1 MSLRYFQNFS
11 MNNSSHKKIL
21 LLTLILAGVITGLVL
36 STILY
41 FTMGWAPE
49 SFSLLLEGSS
59 LTGALVGIC
68 NFYIL
73 NKVLQRRDGGNSAT
87 AITDESRT
95 SDIHSDYKRD
105 VTARAGL
112 SLRAEHSGS
121 QDVLQAVRDRSRGL
135 DVLDVLDVNRTK
147 SDYKNNSRDQKPQ
160 PPTDRRKTADNPF
173 GTVLKSV
180 SDANNKFSQEA
191 QKVTD
196 SMKQNPDSGKRSSY
210 KKSSESGNPRE
221 TVDSINKLTSAAEES
236 VDVINELES
245 DSEQIGKVLDVIQS
259 IAEQTSLLALNA
271 AIEAARSGDM
281 GRGFSVVAEEV
292 RILAQRTEDSTREIR
307 QVIEQLQN
315 STRKAASAM
324 ESTIKLSQ
332 HHLSMIED

>member
-11 MNNSSHKKIL
+11 MNNSNHKKIL
-21 LLTLILAGVITGLVL
+21 LLALILAGVITAMVL
-36 STILY
+36 SSIIY
-41 FTMGWAPE
+41 FAMGWAPE

-73 NKVLQRRDGGNSAT
+73 NKVLQRREGGSNAA
-87 AITDESRT
+87 AIVIDSRT
-95 SDIHSDYKRD
+95 GDSHSDDNRD
-105 VTARAGL
+105 VTARPEL

-121 QDVLQAVRDRSRGL
+121 QDVIQRVRDRSRGL
-135 DVLDVLDVNRTK
+135 DINRTK
-147 SDYKNNSRDQKPQ
+147 SDYKNNSRSEKSH
-160 PPTDRRKTADNPF
+160 PPTDRRKNADNPF
-173 GTVLKSV
+173 GRELKSV
-180 SDANNKFSQEA
+180 SDTDNKFSHEA

-196 SMKQNPDSGKRSSY
+196 SMKQNPGSGKRSSY
-210 KKSSESGNPRE
+210 KKSRESGTPRE
-221 TVDSINKLTSAAEES
+221 TLDSINKLTSAAEQS
-236 VDVINELES
+236 VDVIHELES

-259 IAEQTSLLALNA
+259 IAEQTSLLSLNA

-324 ESTIKLSQ
+324 ESTIQLSQ